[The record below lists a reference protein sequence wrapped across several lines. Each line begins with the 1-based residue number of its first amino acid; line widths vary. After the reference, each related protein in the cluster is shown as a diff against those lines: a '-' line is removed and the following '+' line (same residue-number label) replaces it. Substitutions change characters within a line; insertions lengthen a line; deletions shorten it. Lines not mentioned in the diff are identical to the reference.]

1 MGLFIFAIILAVI
14 AAGVI
19 LGLVFA
25 MPKTVTKAG
34 QYRNDP
40 QTTGRNWRRTWWIT
54 GTSVGAIILV
64 PLMIFLSGWNTV
76 PVKSVG
82 VTTSFGKVGAEYGP
96 GAHWLFP
103 TQSLNIIQDTIQT
116 DRYFQAN
123 GTNSTQYSANG
134 ALGGCITVRLGGNQE
149 GCADVQLQTQVE
161 PSAIPDLFANY
172 SSYGSD
178 LTADIDQYV
187 VYRDLVTA
195 LNHQLGDYNPVA
207 DVSATLASNGT
218 ASQFSQFDPALLSAM
233 QSDLAGQVKVLNFN
247 LQYVHYDQA
256 TQDRINQIA
265 TQYAQTQVAVQ
276 QEKTNTAIS
285 AANAALVKQ
294 AQSLTPA
301 VLTYDCIQTVENA
314 IKAGYQLPATFNC
327 GSSSNLILG
336 K

>member
-14 AAGVI
+14 AIGVL
-19 LGLVFA
+19 LGLIFA
-25 MPKTVTKAG
+25 MPKTST
-34 QYRNDP
+34 YRG
-40 QTTGRNWRRTWWIT
+40 TTSRNWGRTWGII
-54 GTSVGAIILV
+54 GTATAAIILV

-82 VTTSFGKVGAEYGP
+82 VTTSFGKVGAEYGS

-103 TQSLNIIQDTIQT
+103 TQTLNIIQDTIQT
-116 DRYFQAN
+116 DRYFQSN
-123 GTNSTQYSANG
+123 GTASTLYSANG
-134 ALGGCITVRLGGNQE
+134 AVGGCITVRLGGNQE

-161 PSAIPDLFANY
+161 PSAIPELFANY

-187 VYRDLVTA
+187 VYRELVTV

-218 ASQFSQFDPALLSAM
+218 ASQFSSFDPALLSAM

-247 LQYVHYDQA
+247 LQYVHYDPA
-256 TQDRINQIA
+256 TQNRINQIA
-265 TQYAQTQVAVQ
+265 TQYADTQVAIQ
-276 QEKTNTAIS
+276 QEQTNKAIS
-285 AANAALVKQ
+285 AANAALV
-294 AQSLTPA
+294 QSNSLSAA
-301 VLTYDCIQTVENA
+301 VLQNECYTTTQDA
-314 IKAGYQLPATFNC
+314 IKAGYSLPTGWNC
-327 GSSSNLILG
+327 SGVSSGVILPG